1 MLFSMVTVPV
11 YIPTI
16 SAGGSLSPYPLQ
28 HSLFVDFVDM
38 AILTAVRQ
46 YLIVVFICT
55 SLVIHDVEHL
65 FVCFF
70 SHLYGT
76 DHPWGSYSVLPA
88 TDQLLR
94 SPPKLPVCPS
104 RSPRWW
110 GGFSSPPVPH
120 PGVQGLSHSLFFFHP
135 TWLCRNFSCP
145 FSYLRSSAS
154 VQLVLCENC
163 LICRCILDVLVGEV
177 NSTSSYSAT
186 LTLIPLLNF

>member
-1 MLFSMVTVPV
+1 
-11 YIPTI
+11 
-16 SAGGSLSPYPLQ
+16 
-28 HSLFVDFVDM
+28 M
-38 AILTAVRQ
+38 AILTGVRW
-46 YLIVVFICT
+46 YLIVVLTCI
-55 SLVIHDVEHL
+55 SLIISNVEHL

>member
-28 HSLFVDFVDM
+28 HSVFVDFVDM

-104 RSPRWW
+104 RSPRW
-110 GGFSSPPVPH
+110 
-120 PGVQGLSHSLFFFHP
+120 
-135 TWLCRNFSCP
+135 
-145 FSYLRSSAS
+145 
-154 VQLVLCENC
+154 
-163 LICRCILDVLVGEV
+163 
-177 NSTSSYSAT
+177 
-186 LTLIPLLNF
+186 